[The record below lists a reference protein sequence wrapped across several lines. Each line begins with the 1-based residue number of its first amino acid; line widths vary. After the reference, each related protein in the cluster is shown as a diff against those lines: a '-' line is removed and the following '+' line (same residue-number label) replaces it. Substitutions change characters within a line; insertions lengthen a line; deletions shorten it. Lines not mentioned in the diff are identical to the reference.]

1 MKNTHMSKLGPKK
14 KKRKAGTGA
23 ELFYVTF
30 YICLEIQMCH

>member
-1 MKNTHMSKLGPKK
+1 MKNTHMSKLGPK